1 MRVNC
6 DGDVAYL
13 RNDYYYYY
21 FPFLS
26 PCKFHYIAVRFS
38 DDSMTKM
45 EMATEKLFII
55 IIF

>member
-13 RNDYYYYY
+13 RNDYYYY

-45 EMATEKLFII
+45 ATEKLFII